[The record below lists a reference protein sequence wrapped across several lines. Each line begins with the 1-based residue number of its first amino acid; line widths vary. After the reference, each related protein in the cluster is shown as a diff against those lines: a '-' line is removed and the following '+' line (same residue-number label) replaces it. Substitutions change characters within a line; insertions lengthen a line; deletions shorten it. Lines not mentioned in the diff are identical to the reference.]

1 MGKIAEKIIA
11 KRLAI
16 SAEVT
21 DLLYED
27 QIGGRKQRSAVDAVL
42 SIIHDIQL
50 NKHEKLKTSA
60 IFMDIKGAFDH
71 VFSNRIVEICIKL
84 EMPKSFIL

>member
-16 SAEVT
+16 SAETT

-50 NKHEKLKTSA
+50 NKNEKLKTSA

-71 VFSNRIVEICIKL
+71 VSSNRIIEICITL
-84 EMPKSFIL
+84 RIPKSFIS